1 MGITLEIHVQVFTDE
16 IISEICFKVILR
28 GCGDVVGAQISKPGD
43 TLIVLKS
50 AWGTRGHIMTL
61 LLLCMS
67 DTFHSKRIL
76 QSESK
81 IKTLTYK
88 RNSLSLKKDDC

>member
-43 TLIVLKS
+43 ALIVLNQHG
-50 AWGTRGHIMTL
+50 ALEGT
-61 LLLCMS
+61 S
-67 DTFHSKRIL
+67 
-76 QSESK
+76 
-81 IKTLTYK
+81 
-88 RNSLSLKKDDC
+88 